1 MVTDPI
7 RAQVA
12 STSTTL
18 DPHFFV
24 DKLNEISDQLKFTA
38 AVGRTYANPQDCKM
52 FEYPT
57 IFKSTTP
64 FEDMEDCELFED
76 VTADFVSASHAK
88 NPSGVTP
95 ELLENLSRIDN
106 TTAKR
111 TDKVTTQLSIKDA
124 NTSLSR
130 KFGKNNRMLK

>member
-1 MVTDPI
+1 MLYFPPSIERLVVTDPI

-76 VTADFVSASHAK
+76 VNADFVSASHAK

-95 ELLENLSRIDN
+95 ELLAKVRRIDN
-106 TTAKR
+106 ATSKR
-111 TDKVTTQLSIKDA
+111 TVKVNTQIFQ
-124 NTSLSR
+124 T
-130 KFGKNNRMLK
+130 GC